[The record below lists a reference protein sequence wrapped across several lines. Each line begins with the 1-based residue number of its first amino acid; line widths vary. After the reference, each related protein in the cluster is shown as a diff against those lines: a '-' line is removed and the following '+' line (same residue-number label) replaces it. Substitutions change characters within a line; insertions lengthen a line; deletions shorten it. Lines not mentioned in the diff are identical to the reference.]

1 MFKINTQV
9 FLGVYF
15 VNERKKNFALLRTVI
30 TGNSTR
36 TKVFLSF
43 VFNARYFRIYPAR
56 HQILLYPH
64 RLRRSLRPKRLGP
77 AELKHG
83 QR

>member
-43 VFNARYFRIYPAR
+43 VFNARYFQIYPAR
-56 HQILLYPH
+56 RQIFLCFPD
-64 RLRRSLRPKRLGP
+64 LRRSLYPKRLGP
-77 AELKHG
+77 AELKRG
-83 QR
+83 QQ